1 MLKLV
6 REPESEEVYKKQ
18 KDGAPQRDMGANLK
32 ELPIAK
38 TRIKWRM
45 QYWNINPKYKINTQA
60 HTGINK

>member
-6 REPESEEVYKKQ
+6 GEPESEEVYKKQ

-38 TRIKWRM
+38 TRIK
-45 QYWNINPKYKINTQA
+45 
-60 HTGINK
+60 